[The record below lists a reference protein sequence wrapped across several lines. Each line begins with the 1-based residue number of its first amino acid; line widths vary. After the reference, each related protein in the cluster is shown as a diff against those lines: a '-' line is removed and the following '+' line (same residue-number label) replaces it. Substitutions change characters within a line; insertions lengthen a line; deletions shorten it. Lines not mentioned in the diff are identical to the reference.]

1 MDKNEPEAD
10 TVSEE
15 YYGEVFILMKE
26 KGRRNEA
33 TIAPGMEDNKGLG
46 IEASQ
51 QDIKEGN
58 TTNVTIVSLDEAD
71 PS

>member
-1 MDKNEPEAD
+1 MR
-10 TVSEE
+10 
-15 YYGEVFILMKE
+15 KE
-26 KGRRNEA
+26 KGRRDEA

-46 IEASQ
+46 IEASE